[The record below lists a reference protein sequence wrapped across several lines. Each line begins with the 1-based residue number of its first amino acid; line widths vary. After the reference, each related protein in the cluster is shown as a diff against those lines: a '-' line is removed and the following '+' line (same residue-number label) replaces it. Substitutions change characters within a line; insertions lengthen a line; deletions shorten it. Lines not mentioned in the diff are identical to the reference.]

1 MVGKV
6 LFITSNSKFPIKDE
20 NRIWNPVE
28 VVGGFILA
36 DTDEA
41 QALLTSLKLEFES
54 IPNDEILRYV
64 YTYDDETGDLISKE
78 FPNANKDDYYNLEDG
93 ESFYEKTLKVLNPL
107 NWFK

>member
-1 MVGKV
+1 MEDNV

-36 DTDEA
+36 DTEET
-41 QALLTSLKLEFES
+41 QALLTSLKVEFEN

-64 YTYDDETGDLISKE
+64 YTYDEETGDLISKE
-78 FPNANKDDYYNLEDG
+78 VPNANKSDYYNLEDG
-93 ESFYEKTLKVLNPL
+93 ESLYEKTLKALDPL